1 MAQKLTGIVLNKQ
14 PYDDNSAIVTIL
26 SKELGKLAFFCP
38 WSTKNYI
45 KKSVCSTILS
55 NKWVW
60 NIFIIS

>member
-1 MAQKLTGIVLNKQ
+1 MAQKLTGIVFNKQ

-26 SKELGKLAFFCP
+26 SKELGKLAFLP

-55 NKWVW
+55 NKWV
-60 NIFIIS
+60 